1 MREILQI
8 SNNHHHNCQRR
19 VDKTLILV
27 FVSVYL
33 YFSSKSIKA
42 TWLDVILVTF
52 LQRPLV
58 QDIQMRWYCFQRS
71 DLGETLNPKFWRN
84 EIQFSP
90 NSTEFSSLTRSPWAE
105 CRKVPGAQLIFV
117 ITATTGGGVIFK
129 AGVFFSI
136 LTWNYFLVRYV
147 LGHVFLCFKTENW
160 WHTFFV
166 DFIDKDLNVCF
177 CFFQIFSRWKPNAL
191 EQIQL

>member
-42 TWLDVILVTF
+42 TWLDVILVTL

-71 DLGETLNPKFWRN
+71 NLGQHIEFWRN

-90 NSTEFSSLTRSPWAE
+90 NSIEFSSLTRSPWAE
-105 CRKVPGAQLIFV
+105 GRKVPRAQLILV
-117 ITATTGGGVIFK
+117 TTVTTSRGVLFQDS
-129 AGVFFSI
+129 AFFSI
-136 LTWNYFLVRYV
+136 FKTWNYFLVRYV
-147 LGHVFLCFKTENW
+147 LGYVLLCFKTVNW

-166 DFIDKDLNVCF
+166 DIINKDLNVCF
-177 CFFQIFSRWKPNAL
+177 CFFKIFIRWKPNAL